1 MNKITAIKAREILD
15 SRGQPTIEAEVFL
28 ENVSGVAM
36 VPSGASTGKKEALE
50 LRDKD
55 PKRYMGLG
63 VLKAISNIENK
74 IQPALLNQPADEQ
87 KNIDKILI
95 ELDGTDNKANLGA
108 NATLAVSL
116 ATARASAK
124 HYQLELYQYLQNL

>member
-1 MNKITAIKAREILD
+1 MSK
-15 SRGQPTIEAEVFL
+15 
-28 ENVSGVAM
+28 
-36 VPSGASTGKKEALE
+36 
-50 LRDKD
+50 
-55 PKRYMGLG
+55 
-63 VLKAISNIENK
+63 
-74 IQPALLNQPADEQ
+74 

-124 HYQLELYQYLQNL
+124 HYQLELYQYLQNLFYYNDYHDNPDEKLDRKSVV